1 MESQYRA
8 KHDLTAI
15 VTLSEVG
22 AFRGCNSFWGKIR
35 NTATGGSLSPR
46 TKDTELAAE
55 TSNVLLTA
63 YYKQRMA
70 FSNTMSF
77 YGFLFL

>member
-22 AFRGCNSFWGKIR
+22 TFKGCKSF
-35 NTATGGSLSPR
+35 
-46 TKDTELAAE
+46 
-55 TSNVLLTA
+55 
-63 YYKQRMA
+63 
-70 FSNTMSF
+70 
-77 YGFLFL
+77 